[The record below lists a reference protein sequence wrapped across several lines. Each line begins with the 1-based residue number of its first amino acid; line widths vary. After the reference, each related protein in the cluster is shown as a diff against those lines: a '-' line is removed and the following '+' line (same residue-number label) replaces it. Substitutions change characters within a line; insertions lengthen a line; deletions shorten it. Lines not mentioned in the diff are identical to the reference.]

1 MKIVLNSQYGT
12 YAVEIISFIKN
23 GVTTSDQ
30 FLFLELLGKKR
41 DMDKIL
47 KSLKDVIRNE
57 INDKRYWPRMRN
69 DMREGLLYPD
79 WPISRHYVKKEQL
92 SHGYVHAIVCDS
104 RLFERDLR
112 YLVAKDRKGIMQLF
126 RKWLDDIQP
135 LPYPANSE
143 GIEEYIFD
151 EMEKRE
157 LLEKYDSQGILCYRR
172 KGESVEKYESI
183 FLDAAHKAEIFEID
197 RIKRYLEEN
206 APGIGETVEMES
218 ADVWLTMQEGGHTL
232 YVIEYEPQT
241 ATAFAY
247 KSNGEWV
254 EIKMDQDTY
263 SYYTNFKKY
272 KKGEL
277 QLSPEGEV
285 LQAA

>member
-1 MKIVLNSQYGT
+1 MKLMLSSQYGT
-12 YAVEIISFIKN
+12 YTADIVSYIKN
-23 GVTTSDQ
+23 EVTSKQ
-30 FLFLELLGKKR
+30 YLFLELLGKER
-41 DMDKIL
+41 DTEKIL
-47 KSLKDVIRNE
+47 RAIKDVIRND
-57 INDKRYWPRMRN
+57 IKDKRFWPKVK
-69 DMREGLLYPD
+69 EEIVASSLELD
-79 WPISRHYVKKEQL
+79 WPISRHCVKKEKL
-92 SHGYVHAIVCDS
+92 SHGYIHAIVCDS

-112 YLVAKDRKGIMQLF
+112 YLVSKDRKGIMQLF
-126 RKWLDDIQP
+126 RKWLEDIQP

-172 KGESVEKYESI
+172 KGESVEKYERI

-197 RIKRYLEEN
+197 RIKRYLKEN
-206 APGIGETVEMES
+206 APGIGETVELEY
-218 ADVWLTMQEGGHTL
+218 ADVWLTMKEKDATL

-247 KSNGEWV
+247 KSNGEWIEV
-254 EIKMDQDTY
+254 TLDQDIY
-263 SYYTNFKKY
+263 SYYTNLKTY

-277 QLSPEGEV
+277 KLSPEGEV
-285 LQAA
+285 VEVA